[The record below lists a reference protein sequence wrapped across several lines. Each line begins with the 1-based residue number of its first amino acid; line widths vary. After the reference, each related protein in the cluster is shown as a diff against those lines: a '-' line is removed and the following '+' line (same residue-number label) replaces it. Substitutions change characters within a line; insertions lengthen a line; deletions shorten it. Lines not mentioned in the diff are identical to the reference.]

1 MKSFT
6 SFAVFAAIALCAL
19 LSSSEVSA
27 TSDEGN
33 IDVDIDIEGNLLNF
47 ARMKDKYKII
57 FFKFKTVTID
67 LVKATTII
75 FNTILS
81 LLLPVLLQIAPL
93 LIDFLEDL
101 LY

>member
-6 SFAVFAAIALCAL
+6 GFAFFAAIALCAL
-19 LSSSEVSA
+19 LSTAQVSA
-27 TSDEGN
+27 SDDDDDEGT
-33 IDVDIDIEGNLLNF
+33 IDVDIDIE
-47 ARMKDKYKII
+47 
-57 FFKFKTVTID
+57 VTAD

-75 FNTILS
+75 FNTLIT

-93 LIDFLEDL
+93 LIGFLEEL